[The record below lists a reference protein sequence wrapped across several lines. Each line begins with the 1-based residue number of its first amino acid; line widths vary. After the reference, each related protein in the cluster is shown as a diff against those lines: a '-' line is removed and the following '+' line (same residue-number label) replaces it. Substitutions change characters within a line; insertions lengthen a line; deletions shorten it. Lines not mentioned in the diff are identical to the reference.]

1 MVNFIFSILIPS
13 YKKKYFDDCLKSIL
27 YQTYQNYEVIIV
39 DDASPE
45 DLKSVADSFQDDRIR
60 YYRNERNCGALNVV
74 DNWNICLGYATGDYV
89 ICMGD
94 DDKLLP
100 GALEEYAKMI
110 EKYPNVD
117 VFHGWTEVIDEHSDV
132 INLLDTRPE
141 WESVYS
147 LMWQRWN
154 GRQQFIGDFLF
165 KTATLRKNGGFYKQ
179 PLAWGSDDIT
189 AYINAKENGVANTQV
204 SVFQYR
210 QTSITLSSI
219 SNGKIKLEALAKE
232 KLWTE
237 SFLSH
242 SSVRNDLDRLLL
254 DLLTRNMNARFEKR
268 KIDTITKDVKFSN
281 SILKRVVYWIKLYR
295 SLNISSSQFVKA
307 ILKGISQH

>member
-1 MVNFIFSILIPS
+1 M
-13 YKKKYFDDCLKSIL
+13 
-27 YQTYQNYEVIIV
+27 
-39 DDASPE
+39 
-45 DLKSVADSFQDDRIR
+45 ADSFQDDRIR

-219 SNGKIKLEALAKE
+219 SNGKIKLEALEKE

>member
-1 MVNFIFSILIPS
+1 MKYSVLMPAFKQSYLNEAISSCLSQNIYDWELI
-13 YKKKYFDDCLKSIL
+13 
-27 YQTYQNYEVIIV
+27 VV

-45 DLKSVADSFQDDRIR
+45 DLKSVVDKFQDERIK
-60 YYRNERNCGALNVV
+60 YYRNDKNYGALNVV
-74 DNWNICLGYATGDYV
+74 DNWNKCLSYATGDYV

-100 GALEEYAKMI
+100 NALEEYTKLI
-110 EKYPNVD
+110 EKYPYVD
-117 VFHGWTEVIDEHSDV
+117 VFHGWTEVINEQSEV

-147 LMWQRWN
+147 LMWQRWTV
-154 GRQQFIGDFLF
+154 RQQFIGDFLF
-165 KTATLRKNGGFYKQ
+165 KTMTLRRNGGFYKQ

-189 AYINAKENGVANTQV
+189 AYINAKEHGVVNTQV
-204 SVFQYR
+204 PVFQYR

-219 SNGKIKLEALAKE
+219 SNGKIKLDALQKE

-237 SFLSH
+237 QFLSN
-242 SSVRNDLDRLLL
+242 SSVKNEMDKLLL
-254 DLLTRNMNARFEKR
+254 DLLTQNISARFEKR

-281 SILKRVVYWIKLYR
+281 NILRRVVYWVRLYH
-295 SLNISSSQFVKA
+295 SLDIPASKFLKA
-307 ILKGISQH
+307 ILKGVSQH

>member
-1 MVNFIFSILIPS
+1 MIPS

-219 SNGKIKLEALAKE
+219 SNGKIKLEALEKE

>member
-100 GALEEYAKMI
+100 NALEEYAKLI
-110 EKYPNVD
+110 KKYPNVD

-189 AYINAKENGVANTQV
+189 AYINAKENGVANTQIP
-204 SVFQYR
+204 VFQYR

-219 SNGKIKLEALAKE
+219 SNGKIKLEALEKE

-268 KIDTITKDVKFSN
+268 KIDTITKDVKFCN

-295 SLNISSSQFVKA
+295 SLNISSSQFTKA
-307 ILKGISQH
+307 ILKGMSQH

>member
-1 MVNFIFSILIPS
+1 MIISILVPAYKREYLNECLDSIIKQS
-13 YKKKYFDDCLKSIL
+13 YKCFEIIIL
-27 YQTYQNYEVIIV
+27 N
-39 DDASPE
+39 DASPY
-45 DLKSVADSFQDDRIR
+45 DIDSLVLGYKDKRIH
-60 YYRNERNCGALNVV
+60 YYRNNNNCGALNVV
-74 DNWNICLGYATGDYV
+74 DNWNKCLSYATGDYV

-100 GALEEYAKMI
+100 NALEEYAKLI

-147 LMWQRWN
+147 LMWQRWSV
-154 GRQQFIGDFLF
+154 RQQFIGDFLF
-165 KTATLRKNGGFYKQ
+165 KTSTLRKNGGFYKQ

-189 AYINAKENGVANTQV
+189 AYINAKDYGVANTQV
-204 SVFQYR
+204 PVFQYR

-219 SNGKIKLEALAKE
+219 SNGKIKLDALAKE
-232 KLWTE
+232 KQWTE
-237 SFLSH
+237 HFLSQ
-242 SSVRNDLDRLLL
+242 SSVKDDLDKLLL
-254 DLLTRNMNARFEKR
+254 DLLNRKMNARFEKR
-268 KIDTITKDVKFSN
+268 KMDTITKDVKFSN
-281 SILKRVVYWIKLYR
+281 HILSRVVYWMKLYH
-295 SLNISSSQFVKA
+295 SLNISSSQFIKA

>member
-100 GALEEYAKMI
+100 NALEEYAKLI
-110 EKYPNVD
+110 KKYPNVD

-154 GRQQFIGDFLF
+154 VRQQFIGDFLF

-204 SVFQYR
+204 PVFQYR

-219 SNGKIKLEALAKE
+219 SNGKIKLEALEKE

-254 DLLTRNMNARFEKR
+254 DLLTRNMNSRFEKR

-281 SILKRVVYWIKLYR
+281 RILKRVVYWIKLYR
-295 SLNISSSQFVKA
+295 SLNITSSQFIKA

>member
-1 MVNFIFSILIPS
+1 MAIFLYSILIPS
-13 YKKKYFDDCLKSIL
+13 YKKKYFEDCLKSIFN
-27 YQTYQNYEVIIV
+27 QTYQNYEVIIV

-45 DLKSVADSFQDDRIR
+45 DLKSVVDKFQDERIK
-60 YYRNERNCGALNVV
+60 YYRNDKNCGALNVV
-74 DNWNICLGYATGDYV
+74 DNWNKCLSYATGDYV
-89 ICMGD
+89 ICVGD

-100 GALEEYAKMI
+100 NALEEYTKLI
-110 EKYPNVD
+110 EKYPYVD
-117 VFHGWTEVIDEHSDV
+117 VFHGWTEVIDENSDV

-154 GRQQFIGDFLF
+154 VRQQFIGDFLF
-165 KTATLRKNGGFYKQ
+165 KTTTLRKNGGFYKQ

-204 SVFQYR
+204 PVFQYR

-219 SNGKIKLEALAKE
+219 SNGKIKLEALEKE

-237 SFLSH
+237 QFLSQ
-242 SSVRNDLDRLLL
+242 SSVKEDLDRLLL
-254 DLLTRNMNARFEKR
+254 DLLTRNMNTRFEKR

-281 SILKRVVYWIKLYR
+281 NILKRVVYWMKLYQ
-295 SLNISSSQFVKA
+295 SLNLSSSQFIKA
-307 ILKGISQH
+307 ILKGVSQH

>member
-1 MVNFIFSILIPS
+1 MKFSITIPA
-13 YKKKYFDDCLKSIL
+13 YKQKYLHEAIESCLA
-27 YQTYQNYEVIIV
+27 QTYKDFELIIV

-45 DLKSVADSFQDDRIR
+45 DLKSVVNKFQDNRIR
-60 YYRNERNCGALNVV
+60 YYRNNKNCGALNVV
-74 DNWNICLGYATGDYV
+74 DNWNKCLAHATGDYV

-94 DDKLLP
+94 DDKLLSN
-100 GALEEYAKMI
+100 ALDEYAKLI

-204 SVFQYR
+204 PVFQYR

-219 SNGKIKLEALAKE
+219 SNGKIKLEALEKE

-295 SLNISSSQFVKA
+295 SLNISSSQFIKA

>member
-1 MVNFIFSILIPS
+1 MAIFLYSILIPS
-13 YKKKYFDDCLKSIL
+13 YKKKYFEDCLKSIFN
-27 YQTYQNYEVIIV
+27 QTYQNYEVIIV

-45 DLKSVADSFQDDRIR
+45 DLKSVVDKFQDERIK
-60 YYRNERNCGALNVV
+60 YYRNDKNCGALNVV
-74 DNWNICLGYATGDYV
+74 DNWNKCLSYATGDYV

-100 GALEEYAKMI
+100 NALEEYTKLI
-110 EKYPNVD
+110 EKYPYVD
-117 VFHGWTEVIDEHSDV
+117 VFHGWTEVIDENSDV

-154 GRQQFIGDFLF
+154 VRQQFIGDFLF
-165 KTATLRKNGGFYKQ
+165 KTTTLRKNGGFYKQ

-204 SVFQYR
+204 PVFQYR

-219 SNGKIKLEALAKE
+219 SNGKIKLEALEKE

-237 SFLSH
+237 QFLSQ
-242 SSVRNDLDRLLL
+242 SSVKEDLDRLLL
-254 DLLTRNMNARFEKR
+254 DLLTRNMNTRFEKR

-281 SILKRVVYWIKLYR
+281 NILKRVVYWMKLYQ
-295 SLNISSSQFVKA
+295 SLNLSSSQFIKA
-307 ILKGISQH
+307 ILKGVSQH

>member
-219 SNGKIKLEALAKE
+219 SNGKIKLEALEKE

>member
-1 MVNFIFSILIPS
+1 MVLLNFTKNF
-13 YKKKYFDDCLKSIL
+13 L

-219 SNGKIKLEALAKE
+219 SNGKIKLEALEKE

>member
-1 MVNFIFSILIPS
+1 MKFSITIPAYKQKYLYEAIESCMAQS
-13 YKKKYFDDCLKSIL
+13 YNDFEL
-27 YQTYQNYEVIIV
+27 IIV

-45 DLKSVADSFQDDRIR
+45 DLKSVVDRFQDDRIR
-60 YYRNERNCGALNVV
+60 YYRNEKNCGALNVV
-74 DNWNICLGYATGDYV
+74 DNWNKCLSHATGDYV

-94 DDKLLP
+94 DDKLLSN
-100 GALEEYAKMI
+100 ALDEYAKLI

-117 VFHGWTEVIDEHSDV
+117 VFHGWTEVIDEHSDI
-132 INLLDTRPE
+132 INLLGTRPE

-165 KTATLRKNGGFYKQ
+165 RTSTLRKNGGFYKQ

-204 SVFQYR
+204 PVFQYR

-219 SNGKIKLEALAKE
+219 SNGKIKLEALEKE

-237 SFLSH
+237 RFLSH
-242 SSVRNDLDRLLL
+242 SSEKKELDRLLL
-254 DLLTRNMNARFEKR
+254 DLLTQKINGRFEKR

-281 SILKRVVYWIKLYR
+281 NILKRIVYWMKQYR
-295 SLNISSSQFVKA
+295 SLNISSSQLIKA
-307 ILKGISQH
+307 ILKQ

>member
-1 MVNFIFSILIPS
+1 MKFSITIPA
-13 YKKKYFDDCLKSIL
+13 YKQKYLHEAIESCLA
-27 YQTYQNYEVIIV
+27 QTYKDFELIIV

-45 DLKSVADSFQDDRIR
+45 DLKSVVNKFQDNRIR
-60 YYRNERNCGALNVV
+60 YYRNNKNCGALNVV
-74 DNWNICLGYATGDYV
+74 DNWNKCLAHATGDYV

-94 DDKLLP
+94 DDKLLSN
-100 GALEEYAKMI
+100 ALDEYAKLI

-117 VFHGWTEVIDEHSDV
+117 VFHSWTEVIDEHSDV

-204 SVFQYR
+204 PVFQYR

-219 SNGKIKLEALAKE
+219 SNGKIKLEALEKE

-237 SFLSH
+237 NFLSH

-295 SLNISSSQFVKA
+295 SLNISSSQFIKA

>member
-1 MVNFIFSILIPS
+1 MAIFLYSILIPS
-13 YKKKYFDDCLKSIL
+13 YKKKYFEDCLKSIFN
-27 YQTYQNYEVIIV
+27 QSYQNYEVIIV

-45 DLKSVADSFQDDRIR
+45 DLKSVVDKFQDERIK
-60 YYRNERNCGALNVV
+60 YYRNDKNCGALNVV
-74 DNWNICLGYATGDYV
+74 DNWNKCLSYATGDYV

-100 GALEEYAKMI
+100 NALEEYTKLI
-110 EKYPNVD
+110 EKYPYVD
-117 VFHGWTEVIDEHSDV
+117 VFHGWTEVIDENSDV

-154 GRQQFIGDFLF
+154 VRQQFIGDFLF
-165 KTATLRKNGGFYKQ
+165 KTTTLRKNGGFYKQ

-204 SVFQYR
+204 PVFQYR

-219 SNGKIKLEALAKE
+219 SNGKIKLEALEKE

-237 SFLSH
+237 QFLSQ
-242 SSVRNDLDRLLL
+242 SSVKEDLDRLLL
-254 DLLTRNMNARFEKR
+254 DLLTRNMNTRFEKR

-281 SILKRVVYWIKLYR
+281 NILKRVVYWMKLYQ
-295 SLNISSSQFVKA
+295 SLNLSSSQFIKA
-307 ILKGISQH
+307 ILKGVSQH